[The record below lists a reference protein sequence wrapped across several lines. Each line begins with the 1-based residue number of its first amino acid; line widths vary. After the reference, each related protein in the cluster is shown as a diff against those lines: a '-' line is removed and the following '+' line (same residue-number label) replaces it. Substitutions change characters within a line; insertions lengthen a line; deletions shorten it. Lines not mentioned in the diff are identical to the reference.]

1 MTTDLLERRRDP
13 RTKAF
18 VPVTLRLHDA
28 EEDTPAHLL
37 DLSRSGAGILATS
50 ANAPM
55 IGDYVDLRF
64 ETPNGDGGCERG
76 PQRETGIVVNVAY
89 PEREIARVGVRFL
102 HRRRMGSDLFDPN
115 DVLSDYRRSLPLEG
129 HGRRLDCL
137 FGQSNRTTSPTACA
151 LS

>member
-13 RTKAF
+13 RTQAF

-50 ANAPM
+50 SNAPVV
-55 IGDYVDLRF
+55 GEYVDLRF
-64 ETPNGDGGCERG
+64 ETPNGDGGCECGSR
-76 PQRETGIVVNVAY
+76 RETGIVVNVAY

-102 HRRRMGSDLFDPN
+102 HRRRMGSGLFDPN
-115 DVLSDYRRSLPLEG
+115 DVLSDYRRSLPREG
-129 HGRRLDCL
+129 HGRRLDGL
-137 FGQSNRTTSPTACA
+137 FGQSGMGSSAPDFA